1 MEKKHS
7 SEKLTLLKQ
16 FTTLRMCVNRN
27 SLFGNFLRL
36 KINIEE
42 ELDYANKG
50 IVSILMSKMAAFSME
65 GFPNC
70 VNHNENLVC
79 QWQSPF
85 IGLGVQNTAIQSLSL
100 LVIYS
105 NSLKAFIVVQIGK
118 WIFSWT
124 EYVIIIYRGRPF
136 HWSIHTTFR
145 YA

>member
-50 IVSILMSKMAAFSME
+50 IVSIQMSKMAAFSME

-70 VNHNENLVC
+70 VNHN
-79 QWQSPF
+79 
-85 IGLGVQNTAIQSLSL
+85 
-100 LVIYS
+100 
-105 NSLKAFIVVQIGK
+105 
-118 WIFSWT
+118 
-124 EYVIIIYRGRPF
+124 
-136 HWSIHTTFR
+136 
-145 YA
+145 